1 MSWMSGFFLM
11 INHINMHLFLGICT
25 TLVLNLG
32 FVELEDSDI
41 LGSEYQHRFIVWRR
55 MNTLQIDRLN
65 GAMI

>member
-1 MSWMSGFFLM
+1 MPHVLDGGFFVI

-41 LGSEYQHRFIVWRR
+41 LGSEYIFLLSGLEG
-55 MNTLQIDRLN
+55 M
-65 GAMI
+65 